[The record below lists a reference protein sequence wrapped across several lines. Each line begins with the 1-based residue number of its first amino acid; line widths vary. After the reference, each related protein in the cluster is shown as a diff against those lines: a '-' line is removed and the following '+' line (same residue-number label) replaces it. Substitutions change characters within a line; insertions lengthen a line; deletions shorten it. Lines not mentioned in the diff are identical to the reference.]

1 MFKWLLLLVGAYL
14 FYLWLKGKKQIKF
27 NQRNAAKP
35 SSDKAPESMEPET
48 MVSCQ
53 YCNVHLPKSE
63 AMTYEQRFYC
73 SSEHLHALDR
83 QGWIGSAKWRISP
96 NQDVRPENIP
106 LDLAVI
112 HHISLPPGEFGGR
125 NIVDFFQ
132 NNLDPKA
139 HPYFEQIANQKVS
152 SHFLIDRRGKTTQFV
167 SLHKR
172 AWHAG
177 VSQFCG
183 REKCNDFSIGIELEG
198 DGDTPF
204 TNEQYASLAEVTG
217 VLLKK
222 YPDLQFAGHS
232 DIAPERKTDPGPSFD
247 WVRLTKIAKLS
258 EEKLPFGSAS
268 R

>member
-1 MFKWLLLLVGAYL
+1 LLKWALLVLGLGLAYW
-14 FYLWLKGKKQIKF
+14 WLIAKKKSKAQTADKKIQQGETPLTSS
-27 NQRNAAKP
+27 QRMI
-35 SSDKAPESMEPET
+35 SCSYCDLHLPESDALP
-48 MVSCQ
+48 Q
-53 YCNVHLPKSE
+53 DGRYYC
-63 AMTYEQRFYC
+63 C
-73 SSEHLHALDR
+73 IEHRDSIS
-83 QGWIGSAKWRISP
+83 QKGWWGKAQWCAST
-96 NQDVRPENIP
+96 NFDERPEDLAIN
-106 LDLAVI
+106 LAVI